1 MRIKLT
7 SGYQTCNIG
16 VEYLWHFLP
25 LRFSKGMVIVIMK
38 KTALFLA
45 FVMLFTLVPITGTAV
60 AEEGSLIWE
69 MTDEDVN
76 SFLSDPEGHEFLR
89 PAHSGGR
96 PVYAADEYGGIHV
109 SNRNADWQS
118 VDIRDDWMEEGQV
131 YTIVAEFRS
140 VEPALF
146 RIMNTDSPYATLAIT
161 GEAETYG
168 TVVFVTGIV
177 EGQRGMRLTTPNG
190 VHVDYTI
197 AGIRIYAGDVAG
209 EVGAATWYMN
219 VPSLREL
226 FSNYFLVGNIMEPGV
241 IDDASTVEMF
251 LHHYNSVTSENSMK
265 PANVAPSRG
274 EWNLSGPNRLVDWA
288 ISNNIQVH
296 GHTLVWHSQSAPWLT
311 DDEDG
316 EPLTRAEARANMEYF
331 INYYVGHFAG
341 RVAAWDVVN
350 EAFTDGVSANAQG
363 VDWRNHLR
371 SNSPWYL
378 AYANGLDEAAGEC
391 PSDYIY
397 DAFVF
402 TRLADPNAILFY
414 NDFNEEQVG
423 KREVIAAMTE
433 ELNERWR
440 DDPRNDDPERLLIEG
455 LGMQAHYWTDWLD
468 PNDVRDT
475 IVRFA
480 QTGARVAITELDIPI
495 GHWNS
500 FGARDYDNLAHQAEL
515 FAALFRIFVEYSDYI
530 DSVTLWGRA
539 DHQSWRAQGFPL
551 LFDGRLEPKPSFW
564 AVVGVAESI
573 TVEPPEP
580 EPQPEEPPAETPAPT
595 PVPTPTPTPPELTP
609 EPETTGFPWVAIVI
623 IAAAALAIGIV
634 AGVLR
639 KRKK

>member
-1 MRIKLT
+1 
-7 SGYQTCNIG
+7 
-16 VEYLWHFLP
+16 
-25 LRFSKGMVIVIMK
+25 MK
-38 KTALFLA
+38 KLALFLA
-45 FVMLFTLVPITGTAV
+45 LVMIITLIPLSLSAMAEDGT
-60 AEEGSLIWE
+60 LIWE
-69 MTDEDVN
+69 MTEDDVL
-76 SFLSDPEGHEFLR
+76 SFLADPEGHEFLR

-96 PVYAADEYGGIHV
+96 PVYDVDADGGIHI

-140 VEPALF
+140 SEPALF

-161 GEAETYG
+161 GEPDTYG

-177 EGQRGMRLTTPNG
+177 EGQRGVRLTTPNG

-197 AGIRIYAGDVAG
+197 AGIRIYEGNIAS
-209 EVGAATWYMN
+209 EVGAAEWYMN

-226 FSNYFLVGNIMEPGV
+226 FSDYFLVGNIMEPGV

-251 LHHYNSVTSENSMK
+251 LHHYNSVTAENSMK
-265 PANVAPSRG
+265 PENVSPSRG

-288 ISNNIQVH
+288 NSNDIRVH

-311 DDEDG
+311 ENEDG
-316 EPLTRAEARANMEYF
+316 EPLTRAEARENMEYF
-331 INYYVGHFAG
+331 ITYYVGHFAG

-350 EAFTDGVSANAQG
+350 EAFTDGVSANAPG
-363 VDWRNHLR
+363 EAWRDNLR
-371 SNSPWYL
+371 TNSPWFL

-402 TRLADPNAILFY
+402 TRLADLNAVLFY

-423 KREVIAAMTE
+423 KREAIAAMTE

-440 DDPRNDDPERLLIEG
+440 DDPRNDDPDRLLIEG

-515 FAALFRIFVEYSDYI
+515 FGALFDIFVEYSNYI

-551 LFDGRLEPKPSFW
+551 LFDGRLNPKPAFW
-564 AVVGVAESI
+564 SVVEVVDPEAAAASRPQ
-573 TVEPPEP
+573 VEPPEP
-580 EPQPEEPPAETPAPT
+580 EPEEPPVETPAPT
-595 PVPTPTPTPPELTP
+595 PDPTPTPPPPQPEP
-609 EPETTGFPWVAIVI
+609 EPETNNFPWWIFVPIIVI
-623 IAAAALAIGIV
+623 FTIVFAV
-634 AGVLR
+634 AG
-639 KRKK
+639 KKKNKKK

>member
-1 MRIKLT
+1 
-7 SGYQTCNIG
+7 
-16 VEYLWHFLP
+16 
-25 LRFSKGMVIVIMK
+25 MK
-38 KTALFLA
+38 KLALFLA
-45 FVMLFTLVPITGTAV
+45 LVMVFTLIPLSLSAM
-60 AEEGSLIWE
+60 ADEGALIWE
-69 MTDEDVN
+69 MTEDDVQ
-76 SFLSDPEGHEFLR
+76 SFLADPEGHPFLR

-96 PVYAADEYGGIHV
+96 PVYSADADGGIHM

-140 VEPALF
+140 SEPALF
-146 RIMNTDSPYATLAIT
+146 RIMNTDSPYATLSIT
-161 GEAETYG
+161 GEPDTYG

-177 EGQRGMRLTTPNG
+177 EGQRGVRLTTPHG
-190 VHVDYTI
+190 VNVDYTI
-197 AGIRIYAGDVAG
+197 VGIRIYEGDVAG
-209 EVGAATWYMN
+209 DVGAATWYMD

-251 LHHYNSVTSENSMK
+251 LHHYNSVTAENSMK
-265 PANVAPSRG
+265 PENVAPSRG
-274 EWNLSGPNRLVDWA
+274 VWNLSGPNRLVDWA
-288 ISNNIQVH
+288 NSNDIRVH

-311 DDEDG
+311 ENEDG

-331 INYYVGHFAG
+331 ITYYVGHFAG
-341 RVAAWDVVN
+341 RVSAWDVVN
-350 EAFTDGVSANAQG
+350 EAFTDGVSANAPG
-363 VDWRNHLR
+363 EAWRDNLR
-371 SNSPWYL
+371 SNSPWFL
-378 AYANGLDEAAGEC
+378 AYANDLDEAAGEC

-423 KREVIAAMTE
+423 KREAIAAMTE
-433 ELNERWR
+433 EFNERWR
-440 DDPRNDDPERLLIEG
+440 DDPRNDDPDRLLIEG

-500 FGARDYDNLAHQAEL
+500 FGTRDDDSLAHQAEL
-515 FAALFRIFVEYSDYI
+515 FSALFRIFVEYSDYI

-551 LFDGRLEPKPSFW
+551 LFDGRLEPKPAFW
-564 AVVGVAESI
+564 AVVEVAES
-573 TVEPPEP
+573 EPTSADRPQVDPPEPTPEP
-580 EPQPEEPPAETPAPT
+580 EPEPEPEEEPPQEIPAPA
-595 PVPTPTPTPPELTP
+595 P
-609 EPETTGFPWVAIVI
+609 EPEANDFPWWIFIPI
-623 IAAAALAIGIV
+623 IAILITVFAV
-634 AGVLR
+634 V
-639 KRKK
+639 RKKKK